1 MVVHK
6 MRIFIYLTDASHH
19 FRFGQLSCSQPHAM
33 KQLHPMSWALKN
45 VSSVILLTYQMWT
58 EQVIF
63 SIH

>member
-45 VSSVILLTYQMWT
+45 VSSVILLTYQM
-58 EQVIF
+58 
-63 SIH
+63 